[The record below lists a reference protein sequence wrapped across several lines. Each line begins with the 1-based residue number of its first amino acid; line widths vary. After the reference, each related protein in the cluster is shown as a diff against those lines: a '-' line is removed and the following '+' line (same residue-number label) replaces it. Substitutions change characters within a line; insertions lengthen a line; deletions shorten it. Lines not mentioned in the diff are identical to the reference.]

1 MNRDLDLVRH
11 ILIDVSDST
20 EPVDVSTWVTDTVS
34 REMAAYHV
42 LMLRDAGMVTA
53 SILAA
58 DNDPCY
64 VCRVNSLT
72 WEGHEYLDA
81 VRSPKVWKEVKKR
94 LSQVGGTAAIAT
106 IKALA
111 GSVTSQFLGL

>member
-1 MNRDLDLVRH
+1 M
-11 ILIDVSDST
+11 
-20 EPVDVSTWVTDTVS
+20 
-34 REMAAYHV
+34 
-42 LMLRDAGMVTA
+42 
-53 SILAA
+53 
-58 DNDPCY
+58 
-64 VCRVNSLT
+64 NSLT